1 MVWKEADFFF
11 FLVPPPSAVET
22 ETIGYSNFAE
32 RSLQR
37 LFDLPTTYLHCT
49 STLFRHVATRGGI
62 ALSLFMQCTFF
73 FIYIQKKCG
82 PLLFIKALPSTL
94 KSDATCLL
102 FIHLFMEQDIHVHN
116 TNLHKTNT
124 LLELTYKLQ
133 GV

>member
-73 FIYIQKKCG
+73 FIYIQKKG
-82 PLLFIKALPSTL
+82 VQAIWPSTFY
-94 KSDATCLL
+94 KGFTFHFKKRCYVPVVHSSFHGTRHTCT
-102 FIHLFMEQDIHVHN
+102 Q
-116 TNLHKTNT
+116 
-124 LLELTYKLQ
+124 YKLTQ
-133 GV
+133 NKYTFGAHI